1 MDGHTLSMAVR
12 VGELELP
19 NPVMTAAGTAGH
31 ADELASF
38 VNLARLGAV
47 VAKSQSHRP
56 WPGNPSP
63 RVHETPA
70 GMINSVGLQG
80 PGVEAWIE
88 VHLPALLATGVERV
102 VASIWGN
109 TVDEF
114 GEAAELMAGA
124 PAEVVAVEVNLS
136 CPNHQ
141 GRDEMFSQSADA
153 TRAVLAATA
162 AVSRPRW
169 AKLTYQ
175 VSDVTE
181 IAAAAIDGGAQTLT
195 LINTVPAMAIDIETR
210 KPRLGAGRGG
220 LSGPAIR
227 PLAVR
232 AIYDCRAV
240 FPDLPIVGVGGV
252 ATGADAVELMMAG
265 ANAVQVGTAGFA
277 DPRAVESVLDGLE
290 QWCRSHGV
298 VDVRE
303 LSGGAHGGQ
312 RSER

>member
-1 MDGHTLSMAVR
+1 MAGLTPSMVVQ

-19 NPVMTAAGTAGH
+19 NPVMTAAGTAGY

-38 VNLARLGAV
+38 VDLARLGAV
-47 VAKSQSHRP
+47 VVKSQSPRP
-56 WPGNPSP
+56 WPGNPGP

-80 PGVEAWIE
+80 PGVKAWIE
-88 VHLPALLATGVERV
+88 EQLPALLATGVERV
-102 VASIWGN
+102 VASIWGHAA
-109 TVDEF
+109 DEF

-124 PAEVVAVEVNLS
+124 PPEVVAVEVNLS
-136 CPNHQ
+136 CPNRQ
-141 GRDEMFSQSADA
+141 NQDKMFGQSPDA
-153 TRAVLAATA
+153 TCEVLAATA
-162 AVSRPRW
+162 VAGRPRW

-175 VSDVTE
+175 VTDLTE
-181 IAAAAIDGGAQTLT
+181 IAAAAVEGGASALT
-195 LINTVPAMAIDIETR
+195 LINTLPAMVIDTETR
-210 KPRLGAGRGG
+210 RPRLGAGRGG

-252 ATGADAVELMMAG
+252 ATGADAAELMLAG

-290 QWCRSHGV
+290 QWCRGHGV
-298 VDVRE
+298 VDVGE